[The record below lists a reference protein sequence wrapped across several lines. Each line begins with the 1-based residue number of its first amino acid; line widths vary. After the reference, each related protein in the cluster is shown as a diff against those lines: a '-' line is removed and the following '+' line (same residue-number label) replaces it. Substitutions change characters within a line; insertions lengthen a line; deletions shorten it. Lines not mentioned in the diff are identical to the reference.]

1 LRRYGGYIVHFGV
14 AFALVGIAAST
25 TFQHQRKALLSPGQ
39 SVRSDGYTFKY
50 VRPIATA
57 TSQDLGFGAILRVS
71 RGGHYVTTLRTIEGV
86 YPSATSPEPVGRFF
100 DTNLGASVEARVGL
114 DAGLT
119 RDIWAV
125 VSPDLTPLNGLI
137 NHGDTLFNRELNKIS
152 TLPAREQAT
161 QLTTTYE
168 FRDQLVSEL
177 TDRWVSHPW
186 PTQFL
191 IEVSPLVSWLWL
203 GGIVA
208 GIGGLIAIWP
218 VPRRPRRDR
227 STGGRGKGRGAQSGT
242 RGESP
247 SLSAPREREL
257 VARMESTW
265 PAT

>member
-1 LRRYGGYIVHFGV
+1 
-14 AFALVGIAAST
+14 
-25 TFQHQRKALLSPGQ
+25 
-39 SVRSDGYTFKY
+39 
-50 VRPIATA
+50 
-57 TSQDLGFGAILRVS
+57 
-71 RGGHYVTTLRTIEGV
+71 
-86 YPSATSPEPVGRFF
+86 
-100 DTNLGASVEARVGL
+100 VEARVGL

>member
-1 LRRYGGYIVHFGV
+1 LR
-14 AFALVGIAAST
+14 S
-25 TFQHQRKALLSPGQ
+25 
-39 SVRSDGYTFKY
+39 
-50 VRPIATA
+50 
-57 TSQDLGFGAILRVS
+57 
-71 RGGHYVTTLRTIEGV
+71 IEGV
-86 YPSATSPEPVGRFF
+86 YPSSTSPEPVGRFF

-137 NHGDTLFNRELNKIS
+137 NRGDTLFNRELAEIA
-152 TLPAREQAT
+152 TLPARAQAK
-161 QLTTTYE
+161 QLDTTYE

-208 GIGGLIAIWP
+208 GIGGLIALWP

-227 STGGRGKGRGAQSGT
+227 SAGGGGRGARTRASE
-242 RGESP
+242 RGEP
-247 SLSAPREREL
+247 TPLSAPREREL